1 VILGPTEHRV
11 ARWLAD
17 RTRSGRITLRMAD
30 VAAATRVE
38 RSEAYR
44 ITARLRIL
52 GLFGI
57 QNDQG
62 GTRGGRRFWRTAI
75 AHDGAELDET
85 RHREAW
91 SRVVAWARARGA
103 RLRDRLTPHHH
114 RLGRRPYAPTEP
126 DGRRA
131 IGHPPGSGSPAAGYD
146 GPGRLGSPGPS
157 FLEQLIAGG
166 LSPALLADFTEPR
179 RRGR

>member
-30 VAAATRVE
+30 VATATRVE

-57 QNDQG
+57 ENDQG
-62 GTRGGRRFWRTAI
+62 GSKGGRRFWRTAI

-91 SRVVAWARARGA
+91 ARVVAWARARGA
-103 RLRDRLTPHHH
+103 RLRDRLTPHHT
-114 RLGRRPYAPTEP
+114 RRGGRVALSTAPTAA
-126 DGRRA
+126 GRSST
-131 IGHPPGSGSPAAGYD
+131 PPALGSPAAGIL
-146 GPGRLGSPGPS
+146 GRL
-157 FLEQLIAGG
+157 IAAG
-166 LSPALLADFTEPR
+166 LSPALIDDFTEPR